1 MRLIDLW
8 KVTADSFIFI
18 KNADGTHTE
27 YNGTKDMQDRII
39 SNITATKYPMYDKVL
54 EVTLV

>member
-27 YNGTKDMQDRII
+27 YNGTKDLADKII
-39 SNITATKYPMYDKVL
+39 RNITATSYPMYDKVL
-54 EVTLV
+54 EVKL